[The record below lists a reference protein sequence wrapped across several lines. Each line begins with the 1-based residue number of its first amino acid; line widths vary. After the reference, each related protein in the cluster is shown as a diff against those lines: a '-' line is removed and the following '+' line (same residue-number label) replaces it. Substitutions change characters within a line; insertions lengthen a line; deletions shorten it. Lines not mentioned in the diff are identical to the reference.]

1 VGLLILLLLLLLLL
15 LTSRGRARLSLLCS
29 LLLVKIVGRCGAGGL
44 SWRLEVVGYIVWS
57 LRPRRRSSTG
67 SSWVWS
73 LELAAG
79 LLAKCRSSRL
89 GAQWPL
95 ILLRLVIA
103 IAIVAAVV
111 HVPRWL
117 YWSGRLRSRVRLRA
131 REAHAWVGVVLLL
144 LLLVL
149 LLLRREWARGRLV
162 ATPGL
167 FLICGDFIVVVVR
180 ICVATWAIGRGR
192 VAHRVGMQVAGADIR
207 IGCRV
212 RGKRVDG

>member
-1 VGLLILLLLLLLLL
+1 
-15 LTSRGRARLSLLCS
+15 
-29 LLLVKIVGRCGAGGL
+29 
-44 SWRLEVVGYIVWS
+44 
-57 LRPRRRSSTG
+57 
-67 SSWVWS
+67 

-79 LLAKCRSSRL
+79 LLAKCRGRL
-89 GAQWPL
+89 GAQRPL
-95 ILLRLVIA
+95 ILLGLIIA

-131 REAHAWVGVVLLL
+131 REAHARVGVVLLL
-144 LLLVL
+144 LLL

-167 FLICGDFIVVVVR
+167 FLICGDLIVVVVR

-192 VAHRVGMQVAGADIR
+192 VAHRVVMQVAGADIR
-207 IGCRV
+207 KDRRV
-212 RGKRVDG
+212 RCKRVDG

>member
-1 VGLLILLLLLLLLL
+1 
-15 LTSRGRARLSLLCS
+15 
-29 LLLVKIVGRCGAGGL
+29 
-44 SWRLEVVGYIVWS
+44 
-57 LRPRRRSSTG
+57 
-67 SSWVWS
+67 

-79 LLAKCRSSRL
+79 LLAKCRGGL
-89 GAQWPL
+89 GAQRPL
-95 ILLRLVIA
+95 ILLGLIIA

-131 REAHAWVGVVLLL
+131 REAHTRVGMVLLL
-144 LLLVL
+144 LL

-167 FLICGDFIVVVVR
+167 FLICGDLIVVVVR

-192 VAHRVGMQVAGADIR
+192 VAHRVAMQVAGADIR
-207 IGCRV
+207 KDKRV
-212 RGKRVDG
+212 RCKRVDG